1 MNIFIIGAPQSCKTT
16 VAKSLC
22 QDNKFEY
29 IDSSSWIKA
38 TFRPQKEQ
46 EHIQHYEEEY
56 HHYLINRL
64 KIDPNL
70 GNKNIS
76 ATMASYS
83 YSYNFVIDGIIT
95 PKDFVHL
102 FNYNN
107 DVVVFLNR
115 INNDAEFRDYENISV
130 SVIRDYCFW
139 LASIGLLEKKK
150 WIEYNFK
157 VPSEDSDDIK
167 ILGSKNSV
175 YLVKSLNKVIS
186 HLQEKLLTLQDHQS

>member
-1 MNIFIIGAPQSCKTT
+1 MNIFIVGAPKSCKTT

-22 QDNKFEY
+22 CDGKFEY
-29 IDSSSWIKA
+29 IDSSSWLKA
-38 TFRPQKEQ
+38 TFRPKKDNEHEQ
-46 EHIQHYEEEY
+46 QYEEEY
-56 HHYLINRL
+56 HNYLINRL

-83 YSYNFVIDGIIT
+83 YSFNFVIDGMIT
-95 PKDFVHL
+95 PKDFIHL
-102 FNYNN
+102 FNYNH
-107 DVVVFLNR
+107 DIVVFLNR
-115 INNDAEFRDYENISV
+115 INNNAEFRDYENINV

-139 LASIGLLEKKK
+139 LASVGLLDKKK

-157 VPSEDSDDIK
+157 TPGEDNDDVK

-186 HLQEKLLTLQDHQS
+186 HLKEKIINLQDLQF